1 MIRLE
6 TAYALN
12 ISLLLPEIP
21 ASAAAG
27 KMITGF
33 TVLVFL
39 FVISTLLSAS
49 GKGYSIADP
58 ELAEKLRNSSTNK
71 ARNMLRLFNS
81 PERIPG
87 TICIS
92 SCIIN
97 IIITILAFWLGSL
110 IIDTASCTFV
120 CYLIEG
126 LVILLLIL
134 FFSYILPRLL
144 KQASCNSIA
153 LFMAGPVTAL
163 EKILKP
169 IASLPAFSS
178 TELKK
183 RQGTIRS
190 GMSRDEFSDALEQ
203 TSDNLNEDEKILEG
217 IVNFGNTSVSTIMC
231 PRIDVTAIDIKS
243 GFNQLVQ
250 VIISSGFSRIPV
262 YSETF
267 DNVKG
272 ILYAKDILPFMS
284 NPQDYKWQ
292 SLLREPY
299 FVPESKR
306 INDLLKEFQIKKFH
320 MAVVIDEYG
329 GTSGIVTLEDILEE
343 IVGEITDESDEDE
356 VPYRKIDEKTYVFE
370 GRILLN
376 DIIKILNLNN
386 DPFADARGES
396 ETLAGLILEITGEIP
411 VQDQTINFKNFIF
424 SIESADK
431 RRIKEVRVEIITD
444 NDKTEI

>member
-1 MIRLE
+1 M
-6 TAYALN
+6 
-12 ISLLLPEIP
+12 
-21 ASAAAG
+21 
-27 KMITGF
+27 
-33 TVLVFL
+33 
-39 FVISTLLSAS
+39 
-49 GKGYSIADP
+49 
-58 ELAEKLRNSSTNK
+58 
-71 ARNMLRLFNS
+71 
-81 PERIPG
+81 
-87 TICIS
+87 
-92 SCIIN
+92 
-97 IIITILAFWLGSL
+97 
-110 IIDTASCTFV
+110 
-120 CYLIEG
+120 
-126 LVILLLIL
+126 
-134 FFSYILPRLL
+134 
-144 KQASCNSIA
+144 
-153 LFMAGPVTAL
+153 
-163 EKILKP
+163 
-169 IASLPAFSS
+169 
-178 TELKK
+178 
-183 RQGTIRS
+183 
-190 GMSRDEFSDALEQ
+190 
-203 TSDNLNEDEKILEG
+203 NEDEKILEG

-386 DPFADARGES
+386 DPFADTRGES

-424 SIESADK
+424 SIEAADK

>member
-1 MIRLE
+1 MMEL
-6 TAYALN
+6 
-12 ISLLLPEIP
+12 P
-21 ASAAAG
+21 ASFTLG

-33 TVLVFL
+33 TVLL
-39 FVISTLLSAS
+39 ILLVISTLISAS
-49 GKGYSIADP
+49 GKGYSTN
-58 ELAEKLRNSSTNK
+58 EHTQAEKLRNSKKNSG
-71 ARNMLRLFNS
+71 NMLRLCSS

-87 TICIS
+87 IICIS

-97 IIITILAFWLGSL
+97 IIITLLSFWLGSL
-110 IIDTASCTFV
+110 IIDMTSCTFV

-134 FFSYILPRLL
+134 LFSYILPWLL
-144 KQASCNSIA
+144 KPETCYSIA
-153 LFMAGPVTAL
+153 LFMAGPVIVL

-169 IASLPAFSS
+169 LISISAFST

-183 RQGTIRS
+183 RSGAFRP
-190 GMSRDEFSDALEQ
+190 GMSLNEISDVLEQ

-217 IVNFGNTSVSTIMC
+217 IVNFGNTNVSTIMC
-231 PRIDVTAIDIKS
+231 PRIDVTAINIRSD
-243 GFNQLVQ
+243 FNHVIQI
-250 VIISSGFSRIPV
+250 IISSGFSRIPV

-284 NPQDYKWQ
+284 NPSDYKWQ

-306 INDLLKEFQIKKFH
+306 INDLLKEFQIKKIH

-411 VQDQTINFKNFIF
+411 VQNQTINFKNFIF
-424 SIESADK
+424 NIESADK
-431 RRIKEVRVEIITD
+431 RRIKEIRVEIITD
-444 NDKTEI
+444 NDKTANK